1 MPYRAARRLWLSD
14 MEYGKS
20 GAAMDKHILELKH
33 ICKEFPG
40 VKALD
45 NVNLTLDAGEVLA
58 LVGENGAGKSTL
70 MLTLGGVHKPESG
83 QIFIDGKEVSFA
95 SPVDAQSQGIGIV
108 YQELSLVEGLS
119 IAENIFANRQPV
131 GKAGFIQRE
140 KLNQSAREMLELFHM
155 EHLDPG
161 MLVKDLSI
169 ANRQVIEILKAIS
182 CDPRIL
188 VLDEPTSSL
197 TDVEVQELFRN
208 IRILKERGIGIIYIS
223 HHLHEIFEIA
233 DKVTIL
239 RDGKYICEERVEDID
254 EEFLVTK
261 MVGRK
266 IENIYGKRKEEEKIG
281 QVCFRAE
288 HLSRKKVFHDVS
300 FEVRQGEIVGMSG
313 LVGAGRTE
321 IGLAIFGVDR
331 LDEGTIFMDGREL
344 HIRSVRT
351 AIANGI
357 GYMSEN
363 RKEQG
368 LYLDFDLKMNFTS
381 NRLSEF
387 SRRGFMQEDRIE
399 KAAEDAV
406 NQFRIAIPGIQ
417 YKVGKLSGGNQQK
430 VLLATWLGIRPRFL
444 IVDEPTRGVDVGAK
458 SEIYTFLRQL
468 AAEGTAIL
476 MISSDLPEIL
486 GVSDRILVVREGR
499 IVADCPAQGAT
510 EESILSYATGVK
522 ADIGQMQE

>member
-1 MPYRAARRLWLSD
+1 M
-14 MEYGKS
+14 
-20 GAAMDKHILELKH
+20 
-33 ICKEFPG
+33 
-40 VKALD
+40 KALD
-45 NVNLTLDAGEVLA
+45 DVNLTLDAGEVLA

-70 MLTLGGVHKPESG
+70 MLTLGGVHKPEAG
-83 QIFIDGKEVSFA
+83 QIFINGKEVSFS
-95 SPVDAQSQGIGIV
+95 SPMDAQSQGIGIV
-108 YQELSLVEGLS
+108 YQELSLVQGLS

-131 GKAGFIQRE
+131 GKAGFIKKE
-140 KLNQSAREMLELFHM
+140 ELYKSAREMLGLFHM
-155 EHLDPG
+155 EQLDPG
-161 MLVKDLSI
+161 MLVKELSV

-182 CDPRIL
+182 CDPKIL

-197 TDVEVQELFRN
+197 TEVEVQELFRN
-208 IRILKERGIGIIYIS
+208 IRILKERGIAIIYIS

-239 RDGKYICEERVEDID
+239 RDGKYICEARVTDID

-266 IENIYGKRKEEEKIG
+266 IENIYGKRQEDEKIG
-281 QVCFRAE
+281 EVCFRAE
-288 HLSRKKVFHDVS
+288 HLERKGLFHDIS
-300 FEVRQGEIVGMSG
+300 FEVRRGEIVGMSG

-321 IGLAIFGVDR
+321 IGLAIFGADK
-331 LDEGTIFMDGREL
+331 LDAGTLTLDGKQVE
-344 HIRSVRT
+344 IRSVRE

-368 LYLDFDLKMNFTS
+368 LYLEFDLKMNFIS
-381 NRLSEF
+381 NRLPEF
-387 SRRGFMQEDRIE
+387 SKNGFMQEKQIE
-399 KAAEDAV
+399 KAAEEAV
-406 NQFRIAIPGIQ
+406 NQFRIAIPGVS

-458 SEIYTFLRQL
+458 SEIYTFLRRM

-486 GVSDRILVVREGR
+486 GVSDRILVVREGQ
-499 IVADCPAQGAT
+499 IAADCPARGAT
-510 EESILSYATGVK
+510 EESILSFATGVK
-522 ADIGQMQE
+522 EEETRRD

>member
-1 MPYRAARRLWLSD
+1 M
-14 MEYGKS
+14 
-20 GAAMDKHILELKH
+20 ELKH

-45 NVNLTLDAGEVLA
+45 DVNLTLDAGEVLA

-70 MLTLGGVHKPESG
+70 MLTLGGVYKPESG
-83 QIFIDGKEVSFA
+83 QIFINGEEVSFS

-140 KLNQSAREMLELFHM
+140 KLNNSAREMLEFFHM

-161 MLVKDLSI
+161 MLVKELSI

-182 CDPRIL
+182 CEPKIL
-188 VLDEPTSSL
+188 VMDEPTSSL

-208 IRILKERGIGIIYIS
+208 IRMLKERGIAIIYIS
-223 HHLHEIFEIA
+223 HHLHEIFEVA
-233 DKVTIL
+233 DKVTVL
-239 RDGKYICEERVEDID
+239 RDGKYICEERVGDID

-266 IENIYGKRKEEEKIG
+266 IENIYGKRQENEKIG
-281 QVCFRAE
+281 EVCFRAE
-288 HLSRKKVFHDVS
+288 RLTRKNVFQDVS
-300 FEVRQGEIVGMSG
+300 FEVRKGEIVGMSG

-321 IGLAIFGVDR
+321 IGLAIFGADR
-331 LDEGTIFMDGREL
+331 PDEGKLFLDGRE
-344 HIRSVRT
+344 IQNKDVRT
-351 AIANGI
+351 AISNGI

-363 RKEQG
+363 RKEEG

-381 NRLSEF
+381 NRLKEF
-387 SRRGFMQEDRIE
+387 AKNGFMQERQIE
-399 KAAEDAV
+399 KEAEEAV
-406 NQFRIAIPGIQ
+406 RQYRIAIPGVQ

-430 VLLATWLGIRPRFL
+430 VLLATWLGIHPKFL

-458 SEIYTFLRQL
+458 SEIYAFLRKL
-468 AAEGTAIL
+468 AAEGTAVL

-486 GVSDRILVVREGR
+486 GVSDRILVVREGQ
-499 IVADCPAQGAT
+499 IAADCPACEAT
-510 EESILSYATGVK
+510 EESILAYATGVK
-522 ADIGQMQE
+522 TDAGQT